1 MVLLFNIYYAC
12 VLYRSS
18 VCLFFCLSKN
28 WNLNN
33 LANLGWIGGKDIST
47 ESGWHAGHDYDV
59 CACAPNQTHMIACMH
74 TIFWNA

>member
-18 VCLFFCLSKN
+18 VCLFFCLSQN

-33 LANLGWIGGKDIST
+33 LANLGWIGEIDIST

-59 CACAPNQTHMIACMH
+59 YVGALKQANLLACMH
-74 TIFWNA
+74 TILWHA

>member
-18 VCLFFCLSKN
+18 VCLFFCLSQN

-33 LANLGWIGGKDIST
+33 LANLGWIGEIDIST

-59 CACAPNQTHMIACMH
+59 CACAPNQAHIIT
-74 TIFWNA
+74 N